1 VTLLVPPPMEKPLA
15 HVIVTCMPVKPL
27 SDPDRALLTLAPVQ
41 ATAGNRLVLA
51 DDDKDGRDYSEMT

>member
-1 VTLLVPPPMEKPLA
+1 MEKPLA
-15 HVIVTCMPVKPL
+15 QVTVTCVPVEPL
-27 SDPDRALLTLAPVQ
+27 SDPDRAPVQ